1 MSDLFPRLNKRLVRR
16 LLHTGARFT
25 RGQKELGL
33 IATASALERLGLL
46 PKEVHLTVRPG
57 GGKLFGQKITAR
69 SEHQVIPYLV
79 ESDRARVAQT
89 DQFMAMFP
97 TVSFR
102 QYQTRIEP
110 GK

>member
-1 MSDLFPRLNKRLVRR
+1 M
-16 LLHTGARFT
+16 
-25 RGQKELGL
+25 
-33 IATASALERLGLL
+33 
-46 PKEVHLTVRPG
+46 
-57 GGKLFGQKITAR
+57 FGQKITVR
-69 SEHQVIPYLV
+69 SEHQVIPRLV

-102 QYQTRIEP
+102 QYQSRIEP